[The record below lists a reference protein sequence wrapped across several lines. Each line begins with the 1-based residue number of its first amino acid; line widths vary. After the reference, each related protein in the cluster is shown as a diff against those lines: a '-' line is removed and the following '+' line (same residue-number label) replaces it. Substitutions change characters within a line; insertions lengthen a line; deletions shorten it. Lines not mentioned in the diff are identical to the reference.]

1 MRKNNILRKIWQAR
15 LLYLIFLPGFLYF
28 IIFKYLPMVGIV
40 IAFEDYSVFKG
51 MFNSPWVGFKHFENF
66 LGSEYFYQVLQ
77 NTFLLAFSSLVV
89 RFPLPIIF
97 ALLLNE
103 VRNVLAKRF
112 VQSLSLFPYFVSSA
126 VAVSLIYSL
135 LDPQGGLINTII
147 GYFGIKPISF
157 LSEPNWFRPIYVSL
171 NVWQG
176 LGYGGIVYLAAIAGI
191 DPQLYEAA
199 EMDGAGRW
207 AKIRHITLPSI
218 SNTIIILLILNIG
231 GLLSTDLDK
240 ILLLYNP
247 AIYETADVIQSYVYR
262 RGFGVGGALP
272 QYSFAA
278 AVGIFQS
285 VVALILISLANLAA
299 KKFSETRLY

>member
-77 NTFLLAFSSLVV
+77 NTFLLAFSSLLVG
-89 RFPLPIIF
+89 FPLPIIF
-97 ALLLNE
+97 AILLNE
-103 VRNVLAKRF
+103 VRHILAKRF
-112 VQSLSLFPYFVSSA
+112 IQSLSLFPYFVSSA
-126 VAVSLIYSL
+126 VAVSLIYAL
-135 LDPQGGLINTII
+135 LDPQGGLINTFI
-147 GYFGIKPISF
+147 GIFGIKPISF
-157 LSEPNWFRPIYVSL
+157 LSEPDWFRPIYISL
-171 NVWQG
+171 NIWQG
-176 LGYGGIVYLAAIAGI
+176 LGYGGIVYLAAITGI

-218 SNTIIILLILNIG
+218 SNTVIILLILNIG
-231 GLLSTDLDK
+231 RLLSTDLDK

-247 AIYETADVIQSYVYR
+247 AIYETADVVQSYVYR

-285 VVALILISLANLAA
+285 LVALVLIVLANWAA
-299 KKFSETRLY
+299 KKYSETRLF